1 MQKIKKLLI
10 LLLII
15 FLSSCKRD
23 FPAIKIQVRCVNVLL
38 DEKIIEGVSY
48 HSGYC
53 RCHLYEFTSEH
64 IGKVGESIDYDSM
77 KCDKLVGFD
86 PDTFGTIYMWWESI
100 RLWLNRQK

>member
-1 MQKIKKLLI
+1 MLKLSQKLMLV
-10 LLLII
+10 LTI
-15 FLSSCKRD
+15 FLSSCK
-23 FPAIKIQVRCVNVLL
+23 PTIKIQVRCVNVLL

-64 IGKVGESIDYDSM
+64 IGRVGESIDYDSM

-86 PDTFGTIYMWWESI
+86 PDTFGTIYMWLEST